1 LYFFLQSRYN
11 FLPQSR
17 LIVIHPLPR
26 LKVITP
32 ALNLR
37 NWLLHRFRPAPVS
50 SEMHTHEWRS
60 VLLSTVIRATL
71 ILSVLVILADVLSG
85 HSLLEVALRLLGL
98 TVSIFIVSWLQ
109 KRGHT
114 VPAGILIIAVGM
126 VVITGMT
133 IHIGSIRSP
142 VTAAFLLSV
151 ITAGMLFEL
160 RGIVAANGVSLLIIA
175 GLSLAENAGLLSNYQ
190 QVSGPVLWA
199 IYAGLSILVGSL
211 TLYVYSLLGAVV
223 RQARQDLHER
233 QQAEGELRKL
243 NLAVEQSPA
252 SISITDLNANIEY
265 VNRRFCD
272 LTGYTPPEVIGRN
285 PRLLKSNLTSV
296 ETYTALWDTITAG
309 GEWRGE
315 FINRRKDG
323 SIYYESSVISAVKD
337 SDGRATH
344 YLSVSEDIT
353 EKKQVHQ
360 QLVWQRDLSSDLSR
374 VTSALAALQL
384 TLDYLLMIAD
394 LDCGGAY
401 LLDRDSGDYHMV
413 AWANLSA
420 EFIRTVSYV
429 AAGSPRW
436 KVIQGR
442 KSIFTP
448 FLNIRTENS
457 PEVLREGLRGF
468 AFVPLVVDGQ
478 VLACFNLA
486 SRRLDEIPADK
497 QRVIVEIISQV
508 SDTLARIRIQE
519 ELEAR
524 NADLRRSEA
533 RFRSLFEQT
542 YDGVLMLSL
551 QGEFMEVNQTALDI
565 LGYSQDEMLHLSAVD
580 VSIQG
585 AAVFNLFER
594 LISGEPILPYETQMC
609 KKNGQ
614 VIPVDVNVVLVR
626 DPGGAPSHVQVTFRD
641 IGRKK
646 EAEAE
651 LRATNEE
658 LSQQFEE
665 VIRLQEELREQAL
678 RDALTG
684 LYNRRYLDETLTRE
698 ISRAAREGSPLSI
711 ILTDIDHFKKINDTY
726 GHLLGDLFLVEI
738 ASILNRNARGSDI
751 VCRYGGEEF
760 LLVLPGAD
768 SKAAAGR
775 AEDIRRKCEKLV
787 MLHDGERV
795 QVTTSFGVAS
805 FPVHGLKPDEVIV
818 KADKALYL
826 SKNNGR
832 NRVTIWE
839 NQQPPE
845 PSL

>member
-1 LYFFLQSRYN
+1 M
-11 FLPQSR
+11 PQSR

-26 LKVITP
+26 LKVIKL

-37 NWLLHRFRPAPVS
+37 NWLINRLRPAPVS

-71 ILSVLVILADVLSG
+71 ILSVLVILEDAVSG
-85 HSLLEVALRLLGL
+85 HSLFEVALRLLAL
-98 TVSIFIVSWLQ
+98 TASIFIVSWLQ

-114 VPAGILIIAVGM
+114 VAAGILIIAVGM

-142 VTAAFLLSV
+142 ATAAFLLSV

-160 RGIVAANGVSLLIIA
+160 WGIIVANGVSLLIIA
-175 GLSLAENAGLLSNYQ
+175 GLSLAENAGLLSNYEP
-190 QVSGPVLWA
+190 VSGPVLWA

-243 NLAVEQSPA
+243 SLAVEQSPA
-252 SISITDLNANIEY
+252 SIMITDLQANIEY
-265 VNRRFCD
+265 VNRRFCE
-272 LTGYTPPEVIGRN
+272 LTGYTPQEVIGQN
-285 PRLLKSNLTSV
+285 PRILKSNLTSG
-296 ETYTALWDTITAG
+296 EMYAALWGTLTTG

-323 SIYYESSVISAVKD
+323 SLYYESSVISAVTGP
-337 SDGRATH
+337 DGRATH
-344 YLSVSEDIT
+344 YLSVSEDVT

-360 QLVWQRDLSSDLSR
+360 QLVWQRDLASDLSR
-374 VTSALAALQL
+374 VTSALSALQL
-384 TLDYLLMIAD
+384 TLDYMLMTAD

-420 EFIRTVSYV
+420 EFIRAVSYV
-429 AAGSPRW
+429 DVGSQRW
-436 KVIQGR
+436 KVIQDR
-442 KSIFTP
+442 KSIYTSYA
-448 FLNIRTENS
+448 NIRTEKT
-457 PEVLREGLRGF
+457 PEILREGLRGF

-486 SRRLDEIPADK
+486 SRRLDEVPADK
-497 QRVIVEIISQV
+497 RLVIAEIISQV
-508 SDTLARIRIQE
+508 GDTLARIRIQE
-519 ELEAR
+519 ELETR

-533 RFRSLFEQT
+533 RFRALFEQT
-542 YDGVLMLSL
+542 YDGVFMLSL

-565 LGYSQDEMLHLSAVD
+565 LGYGEDEMLHLSAVD

-594 LISGEPILPYETQMC
+594 LVSGEQILPYETQMR
-609 KKNGQ
+609 KKNGG

-626 DPGGAPSHVQVTFRD
+626 DPGGAPSHFQVTFRD
-641 IGRKK
+641 ISRKK

-651 LRATNEE
+651 LIAANEE
-658 LSQQFEE
+658 LSQQVEE
-665 VIRLQEELREQAL
+665 VIRLQEELRDQAL

-684 LYNRRYLDETLTRE
+684 LYNRRYLDETLARE
-698 ISRAAREGSPLSI
+698 IARAAREGSSLSI
-711 ILTDIDHFKKINDTY
+711 ILCDIDHFKTINDTY
-726 GHLLGDLFLVEI
+726 GHQLGDLFLVEI
-738 ASILNRNARGSDI
+738 AGILKRNARGSDI

-768 SKAAAGR
+768 SKAAAVR

-787 MLHDGERV
+787 MLHDGDRV
-795 QVTTSFGVAS
+795 RVTTSFGVAT
-805 FPVHGLKPDEVIV
+805 FPLHGLQPDEVIV
-818 KADKALYL
+818 KSDKALYL

-832 NRVTIWE
+832 NRVTVWE
-839 NQQPPE
+839 NEKPPE
-845 PSL
+845 PSA